1 MNSCVTDPEE
11 IGTTSTQG
19 LSKSE
24 TCGNSPGLS
33 KVHVSAAS
41 LEAGDVAGAA
51 SSQAS
56 FPEDTTG
63 GLKVL
68 VVTEEG

>member
-1 MNSCVTDPEE
+1 MR
-11 IGTTSTQG
+11 
-19 LSKSE
+19 
-24 TCGNSPGLS
+24 
-33 KVHVSAAS
+33 VSAAS

-63 GLKVL
+63 GLRVL